1 MKIRSEKE
9 EIDFSVVDYQ
19 FPEAEKS
26 KPNDFDYDANW
37 LKIRVTHTKDGKTEP
52 FEDSCVLTYELEELA
67 DAVADL
73 LSGKKNSYI
82 SEFMEPYLRFAI
94 AEAEGR
100 YMVQIQFVSYADKD
114 RWDTVGAAQLF
125 SAEMLADA
133 ERELRGYLRAYPKR

>member
-1 MKIRSEKE
+1 M
-9 EIDFSVVDYQ
+9 
-19 FPEAEKS
+19 
-26 KPNDFDYDANW
+26 
-37 LKIRVTHTKDGKTEP
+37 
-52 FEDSCVLTYELEELA
+52 EELT

-73 LSGKKNSYI
+73 LSGKKSSYI

-100 YMVQIQFVSYADKD
+100 YMVQIKFVSYADKD